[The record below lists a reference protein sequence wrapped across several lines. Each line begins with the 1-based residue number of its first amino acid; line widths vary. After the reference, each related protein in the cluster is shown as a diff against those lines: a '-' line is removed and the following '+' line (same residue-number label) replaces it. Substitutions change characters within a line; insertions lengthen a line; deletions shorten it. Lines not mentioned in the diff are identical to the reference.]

1 MSEEGTVVGINERA
15 RALFDL
21 GPEDRGRPFKDLEAS
36 YRPVELR
43 SLITQALAQRAP
55 ITVPG
60 VEWRPRRSAVPLQLE
75 VQVLPLLEGPGAAL
89 GAAVLF
95 TDITEA
101 SRLRDDLRRTHTEL
115 ETAYEELQSTNE
127 ELETT
132 NEELQSSNEELETTN
147 EELQASNE
155 ELETMNEELQ
165 SSNEELQ
172 TLNDELRL
180 RSDDLNHANSFME
193 SVLTSLRGAVVS
205 VDDHLV
211 VQVWSRGAE
220 ELWGLRKDE
229 AEFRALLELDVGLP
243 MDRIRD
249 LVRASQEDPSGVL
262 EAVVEATNR
271 RGKAVRCR
279 ITCAPRLGPDRRRVG
294 LILLMEELEAAGDVA
309 SR

>member
-1 MSEEGTVVGINERA
+1 
-15 RALFDL
+15 
-21 GPEDRGRPFKDLEAS
+21 
-36 YRPVELR
+36 
-43 SLITQALAQRAP
+43 
-55 ITVPG
+55 
-60 VEWRPRRSAVPLQLE
+60 
-75 VQVLPLLEGPGAAL
+75 
-89 GAAVLF
+89 
-95 TDITEA
+95 
-101 SRLRDDLRRTHTEL
+101 
-115 ETAYEELQSTNE
+115 
-127 ELETT
+127 
-132 NEELQSSNEELETTN
+132 
-147 EELQASNE
+147 
-155 ELETMNEELQ
+155 MNEELQ

-229 AEFRALLELDVGLP
+229 AEFRALVELDIGLP

-249 LVRASQEDPSGVL
+249 LVRASQEDPSGIL

>member
-1 MSEEGTVVGINERA
+1 M
-15 RALFDL
+15 
-21 GPEDRGRPFKDLEAS
+21 
-36 YRPVELR
+36 
-43 SLITQALAQRAP
+43 
-55 ITVPG
+55 
-60 VEWRPRRSAVPLQLE
+60 
-75 VQVLPLLEGPGAAL
+75 
-89 GAAVLF
+89 
-95 TDITEA
+95 
-101 SRLRDDLRRTHTEL
+101 
-115 ETAYEELQSTNE
+115 E

-132 NEELQSSNEELETTN
+132 NEELQS
-147 EELQASNE
+147 SNE

-180 RSDDLNHANSFME
+180 RSEDLNHANAFLE

-229 AEFRALLELDVGLP
+229 AELRGLLELDVGLP
-243 MDRIRD
+243 MDRIRE
-249 LVRASQEDPSGVL
+249 LVRTSQDGSPGVR

-279 ITCAPRLGPDRRRVG
+279 VTCAPRLGPDRRRVG
-294 LILLMEELEAAGDVA
+294 LILLMEELGAAAAGA
-309 SR
+309 SH